1 MRCTK
6 ATVALILLLCLFFVV
21 SPVFPCGT
29 MPFGQERRVAFN
41 VSGFTLPVRMVWTSN
56 PTTAAKNAEI
66 LRSEMEVQSLV
77 HRLIMHAVTDVLEE
91 QGRRAGLLPA
101 VVSAILN
108 QLSIQARYSPLQCE
122 EVVSSEVIPGPKGTC
137 FISGNTVASICD
149 MPPAGPRGAAATAG
163 HSRRSPCVW
172 K

>member
-122 EVVSSEVIPGPKGTC
+122 EVVSSEVIRLYS
-137 FISGNTVASICD
+137 F
-149 MPPAGPRGAAATAG
+149 
-163 HSRRSPCVW
+163 RS
-172 K
+172 